1 MKSYLTREKADEFD
15 LLVHQLIHEK
25 KSEYLP
31 GVITSGISL
40 ARNVMRYYGDLRLDD
55 SFAKDIVLECL
66 QKSLGEDHQIS
77 PTRLLRNIAYTNI
90 KRLIQDAD
98 FSIPENPDVH
108 VYTVDIHSRLVFE
121 ETLHDVLFLLPLH
134 IQSAILYLIFCPDN
148 DRLFR
153 SLYSSLDYFL
163 ILSGIDHLRTSLPVS
178 KERQTYFNFDL
189 PVSQTARLLL
199 ISSLYKLSA
208 PVLVLLMQTQNLEIV
223 LQFCKLFGGQTLTI
237 PTIPELSSTV
247 ERAAEIANTVEDGF
261 RVGDQESLAYLATNL
276 DNIRSIDYE
285 KLSLNPLLASFMEE
299 SLGITLK
306 NYDACLKRL
315 VSSMDTTDPEDI
327 LRVDISL
334 NKEIFSQAYL
344 LLQLTTSVENYP
356 SIQKILKIL
365 KTTP

>member
-15 LLVHQLIHEK
+15 LLVHQLIQDK
-25 KSEYLP
+25 NTTSLP
-31 GVITSGISL
+31 LVITSGLSL
-40 ARNVMRYYGDLRLDD
+40 VRSVMRYYGDLKFDD

-66 QKSLGEDHQIS
+66 HKSLGEDHQIS

-98 FSIPENPDVH
+98 FSIPENPDIH
-108 VYTVDIHSRLVFE
+108 VYAVDIHSRLIFE
-121 ETLHDVLFLLPLH
+121 ETLQDVLFLLPLH
-134 IQSAILYLIFCPDN
+134 IQSAILYLIFYPDN
-148 DRLFR
+148 DRFFKVM
-153 SLYSSLDYFL
+153 YSSLDYFL
-163 ILSGIDHLRTSLPVS
+163 ILNGIDRLRTTLPVS

-208 PVLVLLMQTQNLEIV
+208 PILVLLMQTQSLEIV
-223 LQFCKLFGGQTLTI
+223 LQFCKLFGGQTFTI
-237 PTIPELSSTV
+237 PSIPELSSTV

-276 DNIRSIDYE
+276 DNIRNIDYE
-285 KLSLNPLLASFMEE
+285 KLSLNPLLSSFMEQ
-299 SLGITLK
+299 SLEITLK
-306 NYDACLKRL
+306 NYDTCQKRL
-315 VSSMDTTDPEDI
+315 ISSMDTTDPEDI
-327 LRVDISL
+327 IRVDTLL